1 VGDGIATTLVRGL
14 NPAHTAGLRVIIALW
29 STRHPLPVMLA
40 LPEDGAGK
48 SA

>member
-1 VGDGIATTLVRGL
+1 MFARQPMPRAYRGL
-14 NPAHTAGLRVIIALW
+14 RFIIALW

-40 LPEDGAGK
+40 LSQDGAGK